1 MADHL
6 PGSMRIQS
14 GGCTPALAPNTL
26 TRLLAQTQVA
36 DAMIVEGSAYEDMAS
51 KGRMRTQGYLVRQVC
66 GFIWK

>member
-1 MADHL
+1 ML
-6 PGSMRIQS
+6 VQS
-14 GGCTPALAPNTL
+14 GGCILTLAPNTLTL